1 MKPVFDD
8 ALNLADRDFAT
19 TRVVVFCGESGSGKS
34 SAIRF
39 VMHRH
44 PHFQGDANVRVI
56 EELRSWFDLSALLS
70 ALWRGR
76 RLLVASHL
84 PIWLHQCLGLF
95 ASTQVI
101 ALDQHS
107 EKISRWLSAQNVS
120 YSDAAVTAFCRR
132 FGANYTDAR
141 LVLRHGHAL
150 SFDQALGQFFRQCR
164 IEHAQMPSGLPVL
177 TMPVSRAEAHYQA
190 LDEAGGKNAPG
201 QPMQI

>member
-1 MKPVFDD
+1 MNPVFDD
-8 ALNLADRDFAT
+8 ALNLAGRNFAT

-44 PHFQGDANVRVI
+44 AHFQGDANVRVI
-56 EELRSWFDLSALLS
+56 EELRSWSDLGTLLS

-84 PIWLHQCLGLF
+84 PIWLHQFLGLL

-107 EKISRWLSAQNVS
+107 EKISRWLSTQNVA
-120 YSDAAVTAFCRR
+120 YSDAAVAAFCRR
-132 FGANYTDAR
+132 FGANYTDAQ
-141 LVLRHGHAL
+141 LVLRHGEAV
-150 SFDQALGQFFRQCR
+150 SFDQALGRFFRHCR

-177 TMPVSRAEAHYQA
+177 TMPVSQAEAHYQT
-190 LDEAGGKNAPG
+190 LNEAGGKNVPG
-201 QPMQI
+201 